1 MVIIGV
7 KRELEG
13 ELKSNDSKVRVIG
26 KHVYYEVDRLPKSYY
41 GKKAE
46 DPRQ

>member
-1 MVIIGV
+1 MVVISA

-13 ELKSNDSKVRVIG
+13 ELKSNDSKVRVIS
-26 KHVYYEVDRLPKSYY
+26 KCVYSEADRLPKSYY
-41 GKKAE
+41 RKKAE